1 MKPQETGIT
10 ETVKTFFS
18 SLTVGDIVRRISH
31 LKSSAVI
38 GWLDDARFEP
48 ENALIIGSY
57 FTGAAISGVLDC
69 RVTVADINPQTRFLL
84 RGDVDFREGIHGLN
98 GDWDLI
104 VDTTGI
110 GGVTPEELSG
120 FTAGAF
126 IVEDPTSDGSD
137 ETIMG
142 YNSTAERLE
151 AVEADLKASLRTLG
165 LGAKTS
171 GTMTLTVEVL
181 RRSMADA
188 LECRGVLY
196 ATATLRF
203 FERILFRERD
213 PQGFLRDLESPALT
227 VSSLGDISCDEII
240 DVNLGMIRSEVT
252 EEDGDNN

>member
-1 MKPQETGIT
+1 MNPHEPGIT

-18 SLTVGDIVRRISH
+18 SFTVGDIVRYISS
-31 LKSSAVI
+31 LKSSAVT
-38 GWLDDARFEP
+38 GWLEEVRFKP

-84 RGDVDFREGIHGLN
+84 GEGVDFQEGIHDLG

-110 GGVTPEELSG
+110 GGVTPRDLSG
-120 FTAGAF
+120 LTAGAF

-151 AVEADLKASLRTLG
+151 VVESDLKASLHTLG

-171 GTMTLTVEVL
+171 GTMTLTVEAL

-188 LECRGVLY
+188 LECEGVLY

-203 FERILFRERD
+203 FERILFREKD
-213 PQGFLRDLESPALT
+213 PDGFLRALESPALT
-227 VSSLGDISCDEII
+227 ISSLKDISCDDILEG
-240 DVNLGMIRSEVT
+240 NLGLIRSEVR
-252 EEDGDNN
+252 GPQS